1 MSVAPEPRPALGQC
15 HPELARLLRAEV
27 WRLRGRT
34 RRRLFATTARVLL
47 LAADGSPAGPLG
59 ADLLATTDSAPDHA
73 LRVDIAVGG
82 LDAAFT
88 RPAATPA
95 RPWVGPAHGSNDAER
110 AGPGRTSAALVV
122 VRPGPLEVVEDDRRW
137 CRAWQVGCDIVGAA
151 CGQVYPVTRAGW
163 LDLVA
168 LVAVPVPRL
177 RRATGAPPPA
187 SAPRRADKSS

>member
-1 MSVAPEPRPALGQC
+1 MSVAPEPRPAPGQC

-47 LAADGSPAGPLG
+47 LAADGSPAGALG

-73 LRVDIAVGG
+73 LRVDLAVGG

-88 RPAATPA
+88 RPAAT
-95 RPWVGPAHGSNDAER
+95 R
-110 AGPGRTSAALVV
+110 PGRGSGLRTGRTTQSEPVPAATSAALVV

-163 LDLVA
+163 LDVDA

-177 RRATGAPPPA
+177 RAGNRGAAA
-187 SAPRRADKSS
+187 SQ